1 MYNYTNKDIKHI
13 ESMQSVLNKPFTD
26 ELKELKRKED
36 EFFSKYIKLSKDKAR
51 QLYLYNQTIFDPSK
65 KLEDSYFKPID
76 ITDTNIPEEVRTICR
91 KERQAHEEYTLT
103 CNKYTELLNR
113 NILQLVYEIT
123 PENSMTVLKYEC
135 GSKEIF
141 TEYRDSW
148 KPFLIFVTAAGY
160 LIIVHGNQLKTAYDK
175 YGIPLY
181 QVNDQK
187 HYYNK
192 SSMNREFFD
201 DINNLKS
208 QYKDYLFPNPYSN
221 PPKIAP
227 TPIPLS
233 KPYTLQAQSF
243 HDDYG
248 RTDQYLI
255 IGFMIYRPN
264 KN

>member
-1 MYNYTNKDIKHI
+1 MYNYTDKDIKHI

-91 KERQAHEEYTLT
+91 KEHQAHEEYTLT
-103 CNKYTELLNR
+103 CNKYTKLLNR

-192 SSMNREFFD
+192 SSINREFFN

-243 HDDYG
+243 HDNYG

>member
-1 MYNYTNKDIKHI
+1 MYNYTDEDIKHI
-13 ESMQSVLNKPFTD
+13 EFMQSVLNKPFTD
-26 ELKELKRKED
+26 ELRILEEEKFENL
-36 EFFSKYIKLSKDKAR
+36 SKYIKLSKDKAR

-76 ITDTNIPEEVRTICR
+76 ITDTNIPEEVRTICH

-160 LIIVHGNQLKTAYDK
+160 LIIVHGMMTIKKL
-175 YGIPLY
+175 L
-181 QVNDQK
+181 
-187 HYYNK
+187 
-192 SSMNREFFD
+192 
-201 DINNLKS
+201 
-208 QYKDYLFPNPYSN
+208 
-221 PPKIAP
+221 
-227 TPIPLS
+227 
-233 KPYTLQAQSF
+233 
-243 HDDYG
+243 
-248 RTDQYLI
+248 
-255 IGFMIYRPN
+255 
-264 KN
+264 

>member
-1 MYNYTNKDIKHI
+1 MYNYTDKDIKHI
-13 ESMQSVLNKPFTD
+13 KSMRSVLNKPFTD

-36 EFFSKYIKLSKDKAR
+36 EFFSKYMKLGKDKAH

-76 ITDTNIPEEVRTICR
+76 ITDTNIPEEIRTICR
-91 KERQAHEEYTLT
+91 KERQVHGEYTLAR
-103 CNKYTELLNR
+103 NKYTELLNR

-123 PENSMTVLKYEC
+123 PENSMTDLKYEC

-141 TEYRDSW
+141 TEYRDSL

-160 LIIVHGNQLKTAYDK
+160 LIITHGNQFKTTYDK

-181 QVNDQK
+181 QVNNQK

-192 SSMNREFFD
+192 NSMNREFFD

-208 QYKDYLFPNPYSN
+208 QYKDYLFPNSYSN
-221 PPKIAP
+221 PPRIVP
-227 TPIPLS
+227 TPIPLR